1 MAEERLTHF
10 FNPFTHE
17 QDAVLYL
24 HFEGKT
30 NAQISKE
37 LGIDREKVH
46 KRILNYWKY
55 GRRYKNYD

>member
-1 MAEERLTHF
+1 MAEERITVFH
-10 FNPFTHE
+10 NPFTARE
-17 QDAVLYL
+17 DNVLFL

-37 LGIDREKVH
+37 LGIDKDKVH